1 MRVYQFRHVGQR
13 KRDYRASEGK
23 VKSGAPNNASDT
35 LLKALIGEGFIL

>member
-1 MRVYQFRHVGQR
+1 VGQR